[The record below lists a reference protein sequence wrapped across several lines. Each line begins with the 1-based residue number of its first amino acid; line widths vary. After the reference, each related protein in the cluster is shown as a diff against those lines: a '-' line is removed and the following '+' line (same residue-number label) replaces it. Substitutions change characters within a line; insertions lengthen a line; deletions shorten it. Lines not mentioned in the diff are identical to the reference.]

1 MKKFF
6 SVLIVLSA
14 LLAVGGT
21 LSAAIL
27 SAAERAKTEKSIQ
40 NIQIRT
46 ETEPIYNHFPDLP
59 ETSKIQWCS
68 QSSGGIGLT
77 TTTLYFFAFYDRD
90 VSGELQEMKI
100 ADQGED
106 IELYFIPDGI
116 NEDEKWRR
124 VESAGNA
131 FPLQTGVRE
140 SAGFYAE
147 VYINGAGTILYV
159 EAIGD

>member
-1 MKKFF
+1 MKKYFF
-6 SVLIVLSA
+6 VFIILSG
-14 LLAVGGT
+14 LLAAGGI

-27 SAAERAKTEKSIQ
+27 SAAKSAKTQESNP

-59 ETSKIQWCS
+59 QTSKLQWCS
-68 QSSGGIGLT
+68 GSSGGIGLT

-90 VSGELQEMKI
+90 VSGELQEMNI
-100 ADQGED
+100 GDQGEG
-106 IELYFIPDGI
+106 IELYFVPDGI

-124 VESAGNA
+124 AESTGNV

-140 SAGFYAE
+140 SARFYAD
-147 VYINGAGTILYV
+147 VYINEAGTIIYV